1 MQANRTPAS
10 EQLMLVVEAEG
21 RDDGAVDKDGDVGQE
36 LDGEND
42 GGDGT
47 VDGLTART
55 VTSRVTTA

>member
-1 MQANRTPAS
+1 
-10 EQLMLVVEAEG
+10 MLVVEAEG